1 MEQLYLTMGH
11 EYLHA
16 GFFALGKMNPALH
29 HRAIRKWGYL
39 QTKAWNFTNLSYYR
53 YSRLLKVPDMGYR
66 YSDLGFKILNE
77 KPWIT
82 K

>member
-1 MEQLYLTMGH
+1 
-11 EYLHA
+11 
-16 GFFALGKMNPALH
+16 MNPALH